1 MWQKRIKTWFNQPA
15 RKLRR
20 HNARVAKAAK
30 AFPKPIGLLRPVV
43 HCCTSRYNANTR
55 EGRGFTKEEL
65 KGAKLNPVLARSIGI
80 AIDYRRKNRSEE
92 SYKANVKRIN
102 AFVNKVKAV
111 GTEKGQKIEAFVIA
125 KKVKNAKAETI
136 TPEMRKFDAFIAARK
151 AWKDKKCLGKRKVS
165 AEKLAV
171 RQAAAAKKA
180 AKK

>member
-1 MWQKRIKTWFNQPA
+1 MDTSTRCGKKGTFCSLPLFFCSFSPVFIIKCLFLLFRIKTWFNQPA

-92 SYKANVKRIN
+92 YR
-102 AFVNKVKAV
+102 FY
-111 GTEKGQKIEAFVIA
+111 F
-125 KKVKNAKAETI
+125 
-136 TPEMRKFDAFIAARK
+136 
-151 AWKDKKCLGKRKVS
+151 
-165 AEKLAV
+165 
-171 RQAAAAKKA
+171 
-180 AKK
+180 